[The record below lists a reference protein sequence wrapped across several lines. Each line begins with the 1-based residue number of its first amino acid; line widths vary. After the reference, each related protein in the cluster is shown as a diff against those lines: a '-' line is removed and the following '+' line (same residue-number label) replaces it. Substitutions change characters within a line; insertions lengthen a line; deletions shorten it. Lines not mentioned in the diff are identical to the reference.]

1 MTKRKVCFSFCENRG
16 QMNTD
21 HCSCN
26 CYVSMSFS
34 RSLSQ
39 LALPYHLPRQSNK
52 AQEWGW
58 TLSRSFGL
66 LRLAH
71 LVGAAHLVVPKAGH
85 PTMLG
90 PTQQFWQHVVWL
102 CVGGQCGTSSFPKTA
117 PLSNSP
123 HLAYLYSTQSKNDL
137 GKFPKGITLCYTRI
151 KCSESN

>member
-1 MTKRKVCFSFCENRG
+1 
-16 QMNTD
+16 
-21 HCSCN
+21 
-26 CYVSMSFS
+26 MSFF

-52 AQEWGW
+52 AQQWGW

-102 CVGGQCGTSSFPKTA
+102 CVWGVVWDHLFSKDSSSIK
-117 PLSNSP
+117 LSTP
-123 HLAYLYSTQSKNDL
+123 GVSTQSKNDL
-137 GKFPKGITLCYTRI
+137 KKFPKGITHCCTRI

>member
-1 MTKRKVCFSFCENRG
+1 MRTGDK
-16 QMNTD
+16 MNTV
-21 HCSCN
+21 HCSYN
-26 CYVSMSFS
+26 CYVSMSFF

-52 AQEWGW
+52 AQQWGW

-102 CVGGQCGTSSFPKTA
+102 CVWGVVWDHLFSKDSSSIK
-117 PLSNSP
+117 LSTP
-123 HLAYLYSTQSKNDL
+123 GVSTQSKNDL
-137 GKFPKGITLCYTRI
+137 KKFPKGITHCCTRI

>member
-1 MTKRKVCFSFCENRG
+1 MGMTKRKVCFSFCENRG
-16 QMNTD
+16 QMNTV

-52 AQEWGW
+52 AQQWGW

-71 LVGAAHLVVPKAGH
+71 AVGAAHLVVPKAGH

-102 CVGGQCGTSSFPKTA
+102 CVCVRGGVGPPLFQRQQLYQTLHTWRIYILLSPKMTWGSFLKELRFA
-117 PLSNSP
+117 I
-123 HLAYLYSTQSKNDL
+123 Q
-137 GKFPKGITLCYTRI
+137 G
-151 KCSESN
+151 

>member
-1 MTKRKVCFSFCENRG
+1 MGMTKRKVCFSFCENRG

-71 LVGAAHLVVPKAGH
+71 AVGAAHLVVPKAGH

-102 CVGGQCGTSSFPKTA
+102 CVCVCVGP
-117 PLSNSP
+117 PLFQRQQ
-123 HLAYLYSTQSKNDL
+123 LYQ
-137 GKFPKGITLCYTRI
+137 TLHTWRI
-151 KCSESN
+151 YSVQEWPEEVSQRNYALLYKYEMLRE